1 MIEKKSPLHVIG
13 RILAYVV
20 VISAVIIAIS
30 PIAWIVLTSLKKPID
45 ANAIPPVFIFKP
57 VIDSYITL
65 FVRGED
71 LLGLDVMQHL
81 RNSFIV
87 ATCTTFITVTVAL
100 LGAYSLSRFP
110 FKGRNVIAFGILSV
124 RMLPAIATV
133 IPLFLFMGKLGL
145 IDNIL
150 SLILAYSA
158 IFLPFTIWM
167 LRGFIDEI
175 PTELEDSARIDGCS
189 RLGALWRVV
198 LPLVMPGV
206 AATSIFAFMLAW
218 NDFVIALVLTSIKAR
233 TMPLLVLAFFTD
245 EGVYW
250 GPMAACATVLIIPPL
265 IMAIFSLRYLAK
277 GLTMGAVKG

>member
-13 RILAYVV
+13 RTLAYVV
-20 VISAVIIAIS
+20 VISAVIIAIF
-30 PIAWIVLTSLKKPID
+30 PIAWIVLTSLKRPMD

-65 FVRGED
+65 FVHGQD
-71 LLGLDVMQHL
+71 LLGLDVMLHL
-81 RNSFIV
+81 KNSFIV
-87 ATCTTFITVTVAL
+87 ATSTTFITVTIAL
-100 LGAYSLSRFP
+100 LAAYSLSRFA
-110 FKGRNVIAFGILSV
+110 FKGRNAVAFGILSV
-124 RMLPAIATV
+124 RMLPAVATV

-158 IFLPFTIWM
+158 IFLPFTVWM

-218 NDFVIALVLTSIKAR
+218 NDFVIALVLTHIKAR
-233 TMPLLVLAFFTD
+233 TMPLLVLTFFTD
-245 EGVYW
+245 EGVIW
-250 GPMAACATVLIIPPL
+250 GPMAACATVLLIPPL
-265 IMAIFSLRYLAK
+265 VMAIFSLRYLAK

>member
-1 MIEKKSPLHVIG
+1 LIEKKSPLHVIG
-13 RILAYVV
+13 RILAYVA
-20 VISAVIIAIS
+20 VILAVIIALF
-30 PIAWIVLTSLKKPID
+30 PIAWIVLTSFKKPIH

-71 LLGLDVMQHL
+71 LLGLDVMRHL

-87 ATCTTFITVTVAL
+87 ATSTTFITVMVAL

-110 FKGRNVIAFGILSV
+110 FKGRSVIAFGILSV
-124 RMLPAIATV
+124 RMLPAVATV
-133 IPLFLFMGKLGL
+133 IPLFLFMGSLGL
-145 IDNIL
+145 IDNVL

-158 IFLPFTIWM
+158 IFLPFTVWM

-206 AATSIFAFMLAW
+206 GATSIFAFMLAW
-218 NDFVIALVLTSIKAR
+218 NDFVLALVLTNIKAR

-245 EGVYW
+245 EGIYW
-250 GPMAACATVLIIPPL
+250 GPMTACATVLVIPPL

>member
-13 RILAYVV
+13 RILAYV
-20 VISAVIIAIS
+20 AVILAVILALF
-30 PIAWIVLTSLKKPID
+30 PIVWIVLTSFKKPIH

-65 FVRGED
+65 FIHGED

-87 ATCTTFITVTVAL
+87 ATSTTFITVTIAL

-110 FKGRNVIAFGILSV
+110 FKGRNVMAFGILSV
-124 RMLPAIATV
+124 RMLPAVATV

-218 NDFVIALVLTSIKAR
+218 NDFVIALVLSNIKAR

-245 EGVYW
+245 EGTYW
-250 GPMAACATVLIIPPL
+250 GPMTACATVLMIPPFV
-265 IMAIFSLRYLAK
+265 MAIFSLRYLAR